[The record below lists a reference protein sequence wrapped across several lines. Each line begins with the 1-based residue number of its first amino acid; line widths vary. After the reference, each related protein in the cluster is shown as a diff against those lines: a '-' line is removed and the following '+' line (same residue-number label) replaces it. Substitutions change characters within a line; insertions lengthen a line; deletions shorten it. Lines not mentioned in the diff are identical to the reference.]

1 MFSVFQVSSHPY
13 MASFP
18 GDCMTSSAT
27 IVAHLHNH
35 DPYVAT
41 MAQLRKREEM
51 KLSQWPALSPSSEPP
66 GLYNFYDSLG
76 PLGILLCC

>member
-13 MASFP
+13 VASFA

-35 DPYVAT
+35 DPYMAT

-51 KLSQWPALSPSSEPP
+51 KLSLPSLPC
-66 GLYNFYDSLG
+66 LN
-76 PLGILLCC
+76 PLVYIISMIHLAP